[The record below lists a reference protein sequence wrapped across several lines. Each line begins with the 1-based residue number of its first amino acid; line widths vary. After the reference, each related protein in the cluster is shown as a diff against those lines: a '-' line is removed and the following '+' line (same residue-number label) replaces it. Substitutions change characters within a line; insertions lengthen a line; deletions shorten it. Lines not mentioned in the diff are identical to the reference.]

1 MTAITKLLRA
11 TAGERAIDRVFLVA
25 SLLIIA
31 VLIFNIRSTVS
42 GMNVNVI
49 IGSIESVNE

>member
-1 MTAITKLLRA
+1 MTAIAKLLRS
-11 TAGERAIDRVFLVA
+11 TAGERTIDRVFLVA

-31 VLIFNIRSTVS
+31 VLIFNIRSTIT
-42 GMNVNVI
+42 GMNVDVI